1 MKSESDCGNTRES
14 GCARL
19 DQADS
24 CLSCT
29 ECCAPPRLESG
40 TAFMPGVS
48 EKRLEKAARREKDKC
63 AKFRLLACLGRKKG
77 HSIRRISKDLKTAYS
92 TIRDWLLRMRD
103 RGLKG
108 RFNARPKGRRAKLPL
123 QIIRTVRRRLKR
135 SPKKRGF
142 ETGSW
147 QMDMVIEMIRKE
159 FGVTVRARTL
169 RRWLR
174 RIGFSWRKDRY
185 VPYRSVSKERQEE
198 FKREVGE
205 RASQRRADGMAVFA
219 EDEAAVQRS
228 QNPAYGWRPTGGREQ
243 VRTSFS
249 RESVRIFGAMSQD
262 ELQIK
267 IVESTNSE
275 TFREFLEEIRRDR
288 PRLFM
293 VLDNASYHKS
303 KAVREYVE
311 STGGDVELE
320 FLPPYTPQLNPV
332 ETVWRDLKKRLAG
345 RFFRSLDELKAAIT
359 AILEREMGNRL
370 KGYLVA

>member
-1 MKSESDCGNTRES
+1 M
-14 GCARL
+14 L
-19 DQADS
+19 IQ
-24 CLSCT
+24 
-29 ECCAPPRLESG
+29 
-40 TAFMPGVS
+40 
-48 EKRLEKAARREKDKC
+48 
-63 AKFRLLACLGRKKG
+63 
-77 HSIRRISKDLKTAYS
+77 
-92 TIRDWLLRMRD
+92 
-103 RGLKG
+103 
-108 RFNARPKGRRAKLPL
+108 RF
-123 QIIRTVRRRLKR
+123 
-135 SPKKRGF
+135 
-142 ETGSW
+142 
-147 QMDMVIEMIRKE
+147 RKE

-198 FKREVGE
+198 FKREVG
-205 RASQRRADGMAVFA
+205 ARADGMTVFA

-228 QNPAYGWRPTGGREQ
+228 QNPAYGWRPTGGRKQ
-243 VRTSFS
+243 VRASFS

-275 TFREFLEEIRRDR
+275 AFREFLEEIRRDR

-293 VLDNASYHKS
+293 VLDNASYKS

-311 STGGDVELE
+311 SAGGDVELE

-332 ETVWRDLKKRLAG
+332 ETVWRDLKRRLAG
-345 RFFRSLDELKAAIT
+345 RFFRSLDELRAAIT

>member
-1 MKSESDCGNTRES
+1 M
-14 GCARL
+14 
-19 DQADS
+19 
-24 CLSCT
+24 
-29 ECCAPPRLESG
+29 
-40 TAFMPGVS
+40 
-48 EKRLEKAARREKDKC
+48 
-63 AKFRLLACLGRKKG
+63 
-77 HSIRRISKDLKTAYS
+77 
-92 TIRDWLLRMRD
+92 
-103 RGLKG
+103 
-108 RFNARPKGRRAKLPL
+108 
-123 QIIRTVRRRLKR
+123 RRRLKR
-135 SPKKRGF
+135 SPKKCGF

-147 QMDMVIEMIRKE
+147 QMDMVTEMIRKE

-185 VPYRSVSKERQEE
+185 VPYRSVSKEGQEE

-205 RASQRRADGMAVFA
+205 RAAQRRADGMAVFA

-243 VRTSFS
+243 VRASFS

-262 ELQIK
+262 ELRIK

-303 KAVREYVE
+303 KAVRAYVE
-311 STGGDVELE
+311 SAGGDVELE

>member
-1 MKSESDCGNTRES
+1 
-14 GCARL
+14 
-19 DQADS
+19 
-24 CLSCT
+24 
-29 ECCAPPRLESG
+29 
-40 TAFMPGVS
+40 MPGAS
-48 EKRLEKAARREKDKC
+48 EKRLEKAARKEKDKC
-63 AKFRLLACLGRKKG
+63 AKLRLLACLGRKKG
-77 HSIRRISKDLKTAYS
+77 HSIRRISRDLKTAYS
-92 TIRDWLLRMRD
+92 TVRDWLLRMRD

-108 RFNARPKGRRAKLPL
+108 RLNARPKGRRAKLPL

-147 QMDMVIEMIRKE
+147 QMDMVTEMIRKE

-174 RIGFSWRKDRY
+174 RIRFSWGKDRY
-185 VPYRSVSKERQEE
+185 VQYRSVSKERQGE
-198 FKREVGE
+198 FKMEVGE
-205 RASQRRADGMAVFA
+205 RAAKRRADGMAVFA

-243 VRTSFS
+243 VRASFS
-249 RESVRIFGAMSQD
+249 RESVRIFGAMSQG
-262 ELQIK
+262 ELRIK

-275 TFREFLEEIRRDR
+275 TFREFLGEIRRDR

-303 KAVREYVE
+303 KAVSEYVE

-320 FLPPYTPQLNPV
+320 FLPSYTPQLNPV
-332 ETVWRDLKKRLAG
+332 ETVWRYLKKRLVG
-345 RFFRSLDELKAAIT
+345 RFFRSLDELRVAIT

>member
-1 MKSESDCGNTRES
+1 MKPESDCGNTRE
-14 GCARL
+14 GACA
-19 DQADS
+19 
-24 CLSCT
+24 
-29 ECCAPPRLESG
+29 RLESG
-40 TAFMPGVS
+40 TAFMPGIS

-77 HSIRRISKDLKTAYS
+77 HSIRRISKDLKTAYL

-123 QIIRTVRRRLKR
+123 QIIRTVRRWLKR
-135 SPKKRGF
+135 NPKKCGF

-147 QMDMVIEMIRKE
+147 QMDMVTEMIRKE
-159 FGVTVRARTL
+159 FDVTVRARTL

-205 RASQRRADGMAVFA
+205 RAAQRRADGMIVFA

-262 ELQIK
+262 ELRIK

-275 TFREFLEEIRRDR
+275 TFQEFLEEIRRDR

-311 STGGDVELE
+311 SAGGDVELE

>member
-1 MKSESDCGNTRES
+1 MKPESDCGNTREG
-14 GCARL
+14 GCA
-19 DQADS
+19 
-24 CLSCT
+24 
-29 ECCAPPRLESG
+29 RLESG

-48 EKRLEKAARREKDKC
+48 ERRLEKAARREKDKC
-63 AKFRLLACLGRKKG
+63 AKFRLLACLGRKKS
-77 HSIRRISKDLKTAYS
+77 HSIRRISRDLKTAYS

-108 RFNARPKGRRAKLPL
+108 RFNARPKGRRARLPL
-123 QIIRTVRRRLKR
+123 QIIRIVRRRLKR

-147 QMDMVIEMIRKE
+147 RMDMVTGMIRKE

-185 VPYRSVSKERQEE
+185 VPYGSASRKRQEE
-198 FKREVGE
+198 FQREAGE
-205 RASQRRADGMAVFA
+205 RAAQRRAAGMAVFA

-228 QNPAYGWRPTGGREQ
+228 QNLAYGWRPTRGREQ
-243 VRTSFS
+243 LRASFS
-249 RESVRIFGAMSQD
+249 RESVRIFGAMSED
-262 ELQIK
+262 ELRVK
-267 IVESTNSE
+267 IVDRVNSE
-275 TFREFLEEIRRDR
+275 TFREFLEESRRDR
-288 PRLFM
+288 PRFYM
-293 VLDNASYHKS
+293 ILDNASYHKS
-303 KAVREYVE
+303 KAAMEYVE
-311 STGGDVELE
+311 STRGDIELE
-320 FLPPYTPQLNPV
+320 FLLPYIPQLNPV

-345 RFFRSLDELKAAIT
+345 RFFRSLDELRAAIT

>member
-1 MKSESDCGNTRES
+1 
-14 GCARL
+14 
-19 DQADS
+19 
-24 CLSCT
+24 
-29 ECCAPPRLESG
+29 
-40 TAFMPGVS
+40 MPGVS
-48 EKRLEKAARREKDKC
+48 EKRLEKAARKEKDKC

-77 HSIRRISKDLKTAYS
+77 HSIRRIARDLKTAYS

-135 SPKKRGF
+135 SPKKCGF

-147 QMDMVIEMIRKE
+147 QMDMVTEMIRKE
-159 FGVTVRARTL
+159 FGATVRARTL

-185 VPYRSVSKERQEE
+185 VPYRPVSKERQEE

-205 RASQRRADGMAVFA
+205 RAAQRRADGMAVLA

-243 VRTSFS
+243 VRASFS

-262 ELQIK
+262 ELRIK

-275 TFREFLEEIRRDR
+275 TFREFIEEIRRDR

-311 STGGDVELE
+311 STGGGVGLE

-332 ETVWRDLKKRLAG
+332 ETVWRYLKKRLAG
-345 RFFRSLDELKAAIT
+345 RFFRSLDELKVAIT

>member
-1 MKSESDCGNTRES
+1 
-14 GCARL
+14 
-19 DQADS
+19 
-24 CLSCT
+24 
-29 ECCAPPRLESG
+29 
-40 TAFMPGVS
+40 MPGVS
-48 EKRLEKAARREKDKC
+48 EKRLEKAARRGKDKC
-63 AKFRLLACLGRKKG
+63 AKFRLLACLGRKEG
-77 HSIRRISKDLKTAYS
+77 HSIRRISRDLKTAYS

-103 RGLKG
+103 RGLNG
-108 RFNARPKGRRAKLPL
+108 RFSARPKGRRAGLPL
-123 QIIRTVRRRLKR
+123 QIIRTVRRWLKR
-135 SPKKRGF
+135 SPKKCDF

-147 QMDMVIEMIRKE
+147 QMDMVTEMIRKE
-159 FGVTVRARTL
+159 FGVAVRARTL

-185 VPYRSVSKERQEE
+185 VPYRSVSKEGQEE

-205 RASQRRADGMAVFA
+205 RAAQRRADGMAVFA

-228 QNPAYGWRPTGGREQ
+228 QNPAYGWRPTGGGGEQ
-243 VRTSFS
+243 VRASFS
-249 RESVRIFGAMSQD
+249 GESVRIFGAMSQG
-262 ELQIK
+262 ELRIK
-267 IVESTNSE
+267 IVESANLE
-275 TFREFLEEIRRDR
+275 AFREFLEEIRRDR

-303 KAVREYVE
+303 KAVKEYVE
-311 STGGDVELE
+311 SAGGDVELE

>member
-1 MKSESDCGNTRES
+1 
-14 GCARL
+14 
-19 DQADS
+19 
-24 CLSCT
+24 
-29 ECCAPPRLESG
+29 
-40 TAFMPGVS
+40 MPGVS
-48 EKRLEKAARREKDKC
+48 EKRLEKAARKEKDKC
-63 AKFRLLACLGRKKG
+63 AKFRLLACLGRKRG
-77 HSIRRISKDLKTAYS
+77 HSIRRIARDLKTAYS

-108 RFNARPKGRRAKLPL
+108 RFNARPKGRRAKIPL

-135 SPKKRGF
+135 SPKKCGF

-147 QMDMVIEMIRKE
+147 QMDMVTGMIRKE

-185 VPYRSVSKERQEE
+185 IPYKSVSKERQEE
-198 FKREVGE
+198 FKREVGG
-205 RASQRRADGMAVFA
+205 RAAQRRADGMAVFA

-243 VRTSFS
+243 VRASFS

-262 ELQIK
+262 ELRIK

-311 STGGDVELE
+311 STGGGVGLE

-345 RFFRSLDELKAAIT
+345 RFFRSLDELKVAIT

>member
-1 MKSESDCGNTRES
+1 MKPESDCGNTREG
-14 GCARL
+14 GCA
-19 DQADS
+19 
-24 CLSCT
+24 
-29 ECCAPPRLESG
+29 RLESG
-40 TAFMPGVS
+40 TAFMQGAS

-63 AKFRLLACLGRKKG
+63 AKFRLLACLGRKEG
-77 HSIRRISKDLKTAYS
+77 HSIRRISRDLKTAYS

-108 RFNARPKGRRAKLPL
+108 KFNARPKGRRAKLPL

-135 SPKKRGF
+135 SPKKCGF

-147 QMDMVIEMIRKE
+147 QMDMVTEMIRKE

-205 RASQRRADGMAVFA
+205 RAAQRRAAQRRAAQRRADGMTVFA

-262 ELQIK
+262 ELRIK

-275 TFREFLEEIRRDR
+275 AFREFLEEIRRDR

-311 STGGDVELE
+311 SAGGDVELE

-370 KGYLVA
+370 KDYLVA

>member
-1 MKSESDCGNTRES
+1 MKPESDCGNTREG
-14 GCARL
+14 GCA
-19 DQADS
+19 
-24 CLSCT
+24 
-29 ECCAPPRLESG
+29 RLESG

-48 EKRLEKAARREKDKC
+48 EKRLEKAARKENDKC
-63 AKFRLLACLGRKKG
+63 AKFRLLACLDRKKG
-77 HSIRRISKDLKTAYS
+77 HSIRKISRDLKTAYS

-108 RFNARPKGRRAKLPL
+108 RLNARPRGRRAGLPL

-135 SPKKRGF
+135 SPKKCGF

-147 QMDMVIEMIRKE
+147 QMDMVTEMIRKE

-174 RIGFSWRKDRY
+174 RIGFSWRKGRY
-185 VPYRSVSKERQEE
+185 VPYRSVSKESQEE
-198 FKREVGE
+198 FKREVGGGVPE
-205 RASQRRADGMAVFA
+205 ARGRHGRLCRGRGRDPKVPEPRLRVEAD
-219 EDEAAVQRS
+219 
-228 QNPAYGWRPTGGREQ
+228 WGREQ
-243 VRTSFS
+243 VRASFS
-249 RESVRIFGAMSQD
+249 RESVRIFGAMSQG
-262 ELQIK
+262 ELRIK
-267 IVESTNSE
+267 IAESANSE
-275 TFREFLEEIRRDR
+275 TFREFLEEIRRDH

-311 STGGDVELE
+311 SIGGDVELE

-332 ETVWRDLKKRLAG
+332 ETVWRDLKRRLAG
-345 RFFRSLDELKAAIT
+345 RFFRLLDELKAAIT

>member
-1 MKSESDCGNTRES
+1 
-14 GCARL
+14 
-19 DQADS
+19 
-24 CLSCT
+24 
-29 ECCAPPRLESG
+29 
-40 TAFMPGVS
+40 
-48 EKRLEKAARREKDKC
+48 
-63 AKFRLLACLGRKKG
+63 
-77 HSIRRISKDLKTAYS
+77 
-92 TIRDWLLRMRD
+92 
-103 RGLKG
+103 
-108 RFNARPKGRRAKLPL
+108 
-123 QIIRTVRRRLKR
+123 
-135 SPKKRGF
+135 
-142 ETGSW
+142 
-147 QMDMVIEMIRKE
+147 MDMVTEMIRKE

-205 RASQRRADGMAVFA
+205 RAAQRRADGMTVFA

-262 ELQIK
+262 ELRIK

-275 TFREFLEEIRRDR
+275 AFREFLEEIRRDR

-311 STGGDVELE
+311 SAGGDVELE

-345 RFFRSLDELKAAIT
+345 KFFRSLDELKAAIT
-359 AILEREMGNRL
+359 AILEREIGNRL

>member
-1 MKSESDCGNTRES
+1 
-14 GCARL
+14 
-19 DQADS
+19 
-24 CLSCT
+24 
-29 ECCAPPRLESG
+29 
-40 TAFMPGVS
+40 
-48 EKRLEKAARREKDKC
+48 
-63 AKFRLLACLGRKKG
+63 
-77 HSIRRISKDLKTAYS
+77 
-92 TIRDWLLRMRD
+92 
-103 RGLKG
+103 
-108 RFNARPKGRRAKLPL
+108 
-123 QIIRTVRRRLKR
+123 
-135 SPKKRGF
+135 
-142 ETGSW
+142 
-147 QMDMVIEMIRKE
+147 MDMVTEMIRKE
-159 FGVTVRARTL
+159 LGVTVRARTL

-185 VPYRSVSKERQEE
+185 VPYRSVSKEGQEE
-198 FKREVGE
+198 FKMEAGE
-205 RASQRRADGMAVFA
+205 RAAQRRADGMAVFA

-243 VRTSFS
+243 VRASFS

-262 ELQIK
+262 GLRIK
-267 IVESTNSE
+267 IVEPTNPE

-311 STGGDVELE
+311 SAGGDVELE

-359 AILEREMGNRL
+359 AILELEMGSRL

>member
-14 GCARL
+14 GCA
-19 DQADS
+19 
-24 CLSCT
+24 
-29 ECCAPPRLESG
+29 RLESG

-228 QNPAYGWRPTGGREQ
+228 QKPRLRVEADR
-243 VRTSFS
+243 
-249 RESVRIFGAMSQD
+249 GARAGQD
-262 ELQIK
+262 KLLKGVCQD
-267 IVESTNSE
+267 
-275 TFREFLEEIRRDR
+275 IRRDV
-288 PRLFM
+288 PRRAANKDRGVDELGD
-293 VLDNASYHKS
+293 VPGIP
-303 KAVREYVE
+303 
-311 STGGDVELE
+311 GGD
-320 FLPPYTPQLNPV
+320 PQGPSAV
-332 ETVWRDLKKRLAG
+332 IHG
-345 RFFRSLDELKAAIT
+345 P
-359 AILEREMGNRL
+359 
-370 KGYLVA
+370 